1 MNNLNIFKG
10 KFWSSKEF
18 LQIVLGVALLV
29 FIVKKQISELKIAGF
44 ILLLGVVLFAF
55 FLFIRLCQG
64 KGEDVSD
71 FNMSKIN
78 FSTKL
83 LANIPTLILSY
94 GFQSAF
100 LSAFNSLKQKTD
112 RNGMKATIGSVSI
125 CFLIYLTIILVS
137 LYSYGDTIEENI
149 LTNVGKSSDGFSIV
163 IQILFLIISAMHIP
177 IVFFIGKEHA
187 LILIDEITR
196 RSYSLGHETR
206 NSVNSDIN
214 ASHIE
219 STKFNHNAYLTMNP
233 IILYAVPICVYIIVI
248 ILSIVVK
255 SLVLLLGIL
264 GSTVAIFG
272 IYIVP
277 GLFYIKCVMIA
288 NKSSPT
294 DYVNKSKLNYI
305 CAWIFMIKGT
315 ILLFFLLFICIFNA
329 V

>member
-1 MNNLNIFKG
+1 MPKSAIIDLAGNSIFLIWIMITIANWGFPIVFFKIFGEAASSLMNNLNIFKG

-44 ILLLGVVLFAF
+44 ILLLGVVLFAL

-206 NSVNSDIN
+206 NSVNSGIN

-219 STKFNHNAYLTMNP
+219 STKFNN
-233 IILYAVPICVYIIVI
+233 
-248 ILSIVVK
+248 
-255 SLVLLLGIL
+255 
-264 GSTVAIFG
+264 
-272 IYIVP
+272 
-277 GLFYIKCVMIA
+277 
-288 NKSSPT
+288 
-294 DYVNKSKLNYI
+294 
-305 CAWIFMIKGT
+305 
-315 ILLFFLLFICIFNA
+315 
-329 V
+329 